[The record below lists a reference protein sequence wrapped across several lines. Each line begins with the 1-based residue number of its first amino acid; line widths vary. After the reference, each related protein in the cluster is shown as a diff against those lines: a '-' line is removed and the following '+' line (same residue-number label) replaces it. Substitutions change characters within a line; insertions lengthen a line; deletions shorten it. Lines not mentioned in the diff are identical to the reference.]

1 MNDATDTPNLGHNSR
16 QDPLLNPDMV
26 VFQLETDHEALF
38 TRRDELM
45 AAVTRFHAKY
55 PSGIQDEEA
64 QGKAAEFVAQLKAC
78 AKQFDAARTTAG
90 EPYRI
95 VTIAINALLKGGSED
110 PLLAAATKIQGAQTA
125 YARLKVERERE
136 AAREEAKRL
145 HKEATEAAAAAQR
158 VRDEEEARAAMTRK
172 TESLFGLTT
181 DTPRDAPP
189 PPSAAA
195 ELETQAQVVAAQA
208 AAAEKRATGS
218 NASLGQSRSTL
229 GAVASLRD
237 NWTFEL
243 EDITKVDPKY
253 LLLNEQMVR
262 AEVKVLKDKCVING
276 VRVFNDPKVSSYAR

>member
-1 MNDATDTPNLGHNSR
+1 MNDDTDAPTLGHNSR

-26 VFQLETDHEALF
+26 LFQLETDHEALF
-38 TRRDELM
+38 TRRDELL
-45 AAVTRFHAKY
+45 AGVTRFHAKY
-55 PSGIQDEEA
+55 PSGIQDEDA
-64 QGKAAEFVAQLKAC
+64 QGRAAEFVAQLKAA

-90 EPYRI
+90 EPYRM

-110 PLLAAATKIQGAQTA
+110 LLLAAAAKIQGAQTA
-125 YARLKVERERE
+125 YAKLKVERERE
-136 AAREEAKRL
+136 VARKEFQRL
-145 HKEATEAAAAAQR
+145 QKEAADAAAAAKR
-158 VRDEEEARAAMTRK
+158 VRDEEEARAAKTRE

-181 DTPRDAPP
+181 DTPSDAPP

-195 ELETQAQVVAAQA
+195 ELEATAQVVAAQA

-243 EDITKVDPKY
+243 VDITQVDPKY

-262 AEVKVLKDKCVING
+262 AEVKVLKDKCVISG
-276 VRVFNDPKVSSYAR
+276 VRVFNDPKVSSNAR